1 METDLESLRRTR
13 GRAGLGVADHLKR
26 VLPVKTI
33 NIEVEYELQYWS
45 RALGVGREDLLAAV
59 AAVGADARAVSRQLG
74 KG

>member
-1 METDLESLRRTR
+1 MTAPRE
-13 GRAGLGVADHLKR
+13 RAGMGVADHLKR

-45 RALGVGREDLLAAV
+45 RALGVGREALLAAV
-59 AAVGADARAVSRQLG
+59 EVVGNDARAVSRQLG